1 MFILGLGTLVPLIP
15 AANGL
20 VLLGLL
26 YPTQQGGTRKLEAPT
41 SQDEIGVTL
50 GENSQRPPD
59 DKEISE
65 SRF

>member
-1 MFILGLGTLVPLIP
+1 MSESMFILGLGTLVPLIP

-50 GENSQRPPD
+50 V
-59 DKEISE
+59 KEKFTAA
-65 SRF
+65 SR